1 MYRRDFLKGTV
12 AAGTGTMLAPR
23 VAAHANPGKNSGR
36 GVLRV
41 GRYGRYFEFEDGTP
55 YMPIGFNTFNNLL
68 YQYYT
73 EAGYFADHEVEGL
86 FQELTQHGGNY
97 LRLFVPP
104 SLERNYFKTGKYLAR
119 DVSRLDWILALA
131 ARYGVCLYVELF
143 APHNF
148 SWWYDRQM
156 DHWAKNPYNAR
167 NGGPIQCDL
176 PQDIP
181 IEERVRSQQ
190 RAGYNPRNRASMQ
203 AQKAKVD
210 LFIKRFGSSSHIL
223 CWGLSNDFPFDL
235 EPEAREWLVEMTE
248 HVRHADPNNHLVSL
262 QCVSG
267 VTWPKWIIDLVDFL
281 SVRAYPWTKL
291 KLQETSQGPSGD
303 IGQEKLA
310 SNAAQTALALNRQIK
325 AHLACGKPIITGEFG
340 GSTAKS
346 ADGMYDTRIT
356 SDIDLCFLY
365 GLWSSLASGGMPG
378 HKWCGMDGFFSLT
391 AQQYTWLQAVAEFC
405 KRVDWAAFNSTNM
418 DREIRVSMPNVVAM
432 GCRDRDRAI
441 LWLMNTDASGSTR
454 PVRPV
459 VTIGP
464 GLAPVNYDVI
474 WIDPMTNNILAR
486 ANQVALPGELQAS
499 ASFEKCATA
508 LLVRA

>member
-1 MYRRDFLKGTV
+1 
-12 AAGTGTMLAPR
+12 
-23 VAAHANPGKNSGR
+23 
-36 GVLRV
+36 
-41 GRYGRYFEFEDGTP
+41 
-55 YMPIGFNTFNNLL
+55 MPIPITTLL
-68 YQYYT
+68 
-73 EAGYFADHEVEGL
+73 A
-86 FQELTQHGGNY
+86 
-97 LRLFVPP
+97 
-104 SLERNYFKTGKYLAR
+104 
-119 DVSRLDWILALA
+119 
-131 ARYGVCLYVELF
+131 
-143 APHNF
+143 
-148 SWWYDRQM
+148 
-156 DHWAKNPYNAR
+156 
-167 NGGPIQCDL
+167 
-176 PQDIP
+176 
-181 IEERVRSQQ
+181 
-190 RAGYNPRNRASMQ
+190 
-203 AQKAKVD
+203 
-210 LFIKRFGSSSHIL
+210 
-223 CWGLSNDFPFDL
+223 
-235 EPEAREWLVEMTE
+235 
-248 HVRHADPNNHLVSL
+248 L